1 MSALIDPTTGR
12 ELPTDS
18 IQRVLFVSR
27 TTHVYNPPAL
37 TNTSQHIASTWTT
50 PVSRQIFT
58 ARLRILET
66 ATPLPSGGEKLKA
79 DILLEDAST
88 GELFAAA
95 PYTSAAVV
103 EPVSDSV
110 RFFAVRVQDPAGRKA
125 TLGIGFEERTEAFDF
140 SVALQEIR
148 KTLNI
153 VQPGDEGLKKTK
165 KLEKD
170 AQRDFSL
177 KEGETITI
185 SLGGAS
191 GGKGRRA
198 AKSSPGNEQSMGG
211 GFSLPPPP
219 GDAQSFGLPPPPS
232 TSELKAQKR
241 LSANLQPAA
250 DDSGFDDGEF
260 GEFQ

>member
-1 MSALIDPTTGR
+1 M
-12 ELPTDS
+12 
-18 IQRVLFVSR
+18 
-27 TTHVYNPPAL
+27 
-37 TNTSQHIASTWTT
+37 
-50 PVSRQIFT
+50 SRQIFT

-66 ATPLPSGGEKLKA
+66 AISQPSGGEKLKA
-79 DILLEDAST
+79 DILLEDPAT
-88 GELFAAA
+88 GDLFAAA
-95 PYTSAAVV
+95 PYTAAAVV

-110 RFFAVRVQDPAGRKA
+110 RFFAVRVQDPEGRKA
-125 TLGIGFEERTEAFDF
+125 TLGIGFEERSEAFDF

-153 VQPGDEGLKKTK
+153 VQPGDEGRKTSK
-165 KLEKD
+165 KLEKE

-185 SLGGAS
+185 NLGGAT
-191 GGKGRRA
+191 GKGRRA
-198 AKSSPGNEQSMGG
+198 AKAAPNNENG

-219 GDAQSFGLPPPPS
+219 GAAQSFGLPPPPS
-232 TSELKAQKR
+232 TCDLKAQKR
-241 LSANLQPAA
+241 LSASMQPVV

>member
-1 MSALIDPTTGR
+1 MSAVIDPTTGR
-12 ELPTDS
+12 PLPADS
-18 IQRVLFVSR
+18 LQRVLFVSR
-27 TTHVYNPPAL
+27 TTHVYNPPQL
-37 TNTSQHIASTWTT
+37 PPNTSQHTASTWTS

-66 ATPLPSGGEKLKA
+66 AIPQPSGVEKLKA
-79 DILLEDAST
+79 DILLEDPAT
-88 GELFAAA
+88 GDLFAAA
-95 PYTSAAVV
+95 PYTAAAVV

-110 RFFAVRVQDPAGRKA
+110 RFFAVRVQDPEGRKA
-125 TLGIGFEERTEAFDF
+125 TLGIGFEERSEAFDF

-153 VQPGDEGLKKTK
+153 VQPGDEGRKTSK
-165 KLEKD
+165 KLEKE

-185 SLGGAS
+185 NLGGAT
-191 GGKGRRA
+191 GKGRRP
-198 AKSSPGNEQSMGG
+198 AKASPNNENG

-219 GDAQSFGLPPPPS
+219 GGAQSLPPPPS

-241 LSANLQPAA
+241 LSANMQPVVH
-250 DDSGFDDGEF
+250 DSGFDDGEF